1 MALPLSVPGG
11 ASGASSLFGL
21 QGRALQLQ
29 SQRLSL
35 IANNLANAD
44 TPNFQP
50 RDINFEAALQAAQA
64 GNNAAANAASQP
76 QATAQPTVDGNGVEA
91 SQQQA
96 AFADAALRYQA
107 SLSFINIRMKMLSS
121 ALSGS

>member
-1 MALPLSVPGG
+1 MALPPVSTGFG
-11 ASGASSLFGL
+11 SLFGL
-21 QGRALQLQ
+21 QAQALDLQ
-29 SQRLSL
+29 ARRLSL

-50 RDINFEAALQAAQA
+50 RDIDFQSALRAAQA
-64 GNNAAANAASQP
+64 GDLKAAQAKSEP
-76 QATAQPTVDGNGVEA
+76 QATVQPSVDGNGVEA

-107 SLSFINIRMKMLSS
+107 SLNFINVRIQMLNS
-121 ALSGS
+121 ALTGS